1 MGTYDGAVLTE
12 ASQGDGVAPAQIS
25 RILGVAALLSAA
37 AVLAA
42 SVIQGPPDST
52 PAVALGWPLLLY
64 LERAALVAAI
74 IMGIGGTADRLLRGD
89 AVQGFSAPGGPGVQ
103 IAEQT
108 AVTAERAAEADE
120 ALKEA
125 VDEGFKEL
133 DERVAR
139 LEDRA

>member
-1 MGTYDGAVLTE
+1 VTE
-12 ASQGDGVAPAQIS
+12 ADEGDTAARAQIS
-25 RILGVAALLSAA
+25 RILAIVALLSAA
-37 AVLAA
+37 VVLVVSFA
-42 SVIQGPPDST
+42 QGPPHSI
-52 PAVALGWPLLLY
+52 PAVALGWPFLLY

-74 IMGIGGTADRLLRGD
+74 VIGIGGTADRLLRGD
-89 AVQGFSAPGGPGVQ
+89 AVQGFSTPGGPGVQ

-125 VDEGFKEL
+125 MDEGLKEL

>member
-1 MGTYDGAVLTE
+1 MTE
-12 ASQGDGVAPAQIS
+12 ADEGDTAARAQIS
-25 RILGVAALLSAA
+25 RILAIAALLGA
-37 AVLAA
+37 AVVLAV
-42 SVIQGPPDST
+42 SFIQGPPESL
-52 PAVALGWPLLLY
+52 PAVALGWPFLLY
-64 LERAALVAAI
+64 VERAALVAGI

-108 AVTAERAAEADE
+108 AVTAERAAESDE

-125 VDEGFKEL
+125 MDEGFTEL
-133 DERVAR
+133 DARVAR

>member
-1 MGTYDGAVLTE
+1 VSDSDEDDAAARG
-12 ASQGDGVAPAQIS
+12 QIS
-25 RILGVAALLSAA
+25 RMLAIAALVGAA
-37 AVLAA
+37 AVLVV
-42 SVIQGPPDST
+42 SFIQGPPDSI

-64 LERAALVAAI
+64 LERAALVAGI

-108 AVTAERAAEADE
+108 ATTAEQAAEADE
-120 ALKEA
+120 ALREA
-125 VDEGFKEL
+125 VDEGLKEL
-133 DERVAR
+133 NERVAR